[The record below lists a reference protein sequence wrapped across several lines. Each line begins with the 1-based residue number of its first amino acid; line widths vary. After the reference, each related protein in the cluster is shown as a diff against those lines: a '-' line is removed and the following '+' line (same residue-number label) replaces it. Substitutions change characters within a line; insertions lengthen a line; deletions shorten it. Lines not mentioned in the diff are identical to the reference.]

1 MVDMV
6 NTVDLADIVDL
17 ADMADVA
24 DVTDTSDQ
32 TPVPHRVGD
41 PRERRL
47 PTERALLA
55 ALIAANPARL
65 HDPHWQDASVSLTLT
80 ETPALPVSSHPG
92 QLDEKIA
99 REHRLRIRY
108 PLFFPSLPMELYL
121 EHAVVHPNIHPET
134 GFVCLWAAHRATHT
148 IEHALHKL
156 VAMLGWRLA
165 NGAPEHVMQ
174 PEAWLRMQDPA
185 EAPRV
190 RLLLQAGELAGV
202 AHAHSFHAP
211 PAALRRRLS

>member
-1 MVDMV
+1 M
-6 NTVDLADIVDL
+6 VDLADLADL
-17 ADMADVA
+17 ADVADVA
-24 DVTDTSDQ
+24 DVTDTFDQ

-47 PTERALLA
+47 HAERALLA
-55 ALIAANPARL
+55 ALMAANPARL
-65 HDPHWQDASVSLTLT
+65 RDPHWQDAAVSLTLT
-80 ETPALPVSSHPG
+80 ETPALPVSMHPG
-92 QLDEKIA
+92 QPEQLDPQTV
-99 REHRLRIRY
+99 REHRLRIHY
-108 PLFFPSLPMELYL
+108 PLFFPSLPMELSL
-121 EHAVVHPNIHPET
+121 ERAAVHPNIHPET

-185 EAPRV
+185 EAARV

-202 AHAHSFHAP
+202 AHPHSFLAP